1 VINDV
6 DVPESDGWWIQRLA
20 DALMERRKRIQ
31 PLWDRHK
38 GNPPLPELGS
48 PAASR
53 NRERVWKAFQQ
64 KARMNL
70 AELVTRTV
78 AERLEPIGCRVETDQ
93 ATIDSVAVAT
103 GSARQVGSALAPVP
117 NDTTNAL
124 ARRIWAANSMD
135 VQASEVI
142 EKMLVMG
149 ESYTITG
156 PPRTDAAGVP
166 VRGALPIIT
175 AEDPRWVITEQDPEM
190 PQRVIMGL
198 KLYYDPIAQRD
209 VGWLYPPG
217 RAVKFERTGD
227 SVRGTSSLDVTRRRF
242 RFDPRQ
248 WEITVDRD
256 LSGSIGDRCAVA
268 RFANHDSEGEFENHT
283 DHLDR
288 VNHMLLQR
296 IVIATLQAF
305 RQRAI
310 KGVPTKDKDGNPID
324 YSDIFTN
331 DPSALWLLP
340 ATAELW
346 ESGQVDLGP
355 LLTSVRDDV
364 RDLAAVLRM
373 PVQHF
378 MPDAANASAEG
389 ASSAKEGLIFRAKDR
404 RNRCSSGFAEAF
416 SLAFGYLPGTE
427 GDDPLT
433 ITTLWSPIERF
444 SLSERYAAAAQA
456 VTAGLPWESR
466 MVDVLQYEPDDLPR
480 LRAQRADD
488 LIFAPETPATTG
500 TGAAGGSAASAGSP
514 GTSSGGSST
523 SSGSGS
529 SGGSDSSGGSGS
541 SSGSSGS

>member
-1 VINDV
+1 MINDV
-6 DVPESDGWWIQRLA
+6 ETPESDGWWIVRLSG
-20 DALMERRKRIQ
+20 ALMDRRPRIQ
-31 PLWDRHK
+31 GLWDRYK
-38 GNPPLPELGS
+38 GDPPMPELGS

-53 NRERVWKAFQQ
+53 TREKVWKAFQR

-70 AELVTRTV
+70 AELVVRTV
-78 AERLEPIGCRVETDQ
+78 AERLEPIGARVETDQ
-93 ATIDSVAVAT
+93 VLIDSVAAVT
-103 GSARQVGSALAPVP
+103 GSARQVGSALRPAPT
-117 NDTTNAL
+117 DQTNAM

-156 PPRTDAAGVP
+156 PPRPRPDGTP
-166 VRGALPIIT
+166 IPGAMPIIT
-175 AEDPRWVITEQDPEM
+175 AEDPRNVITEQDPEM
-190 PQRVIMGL
+190 PQRVIMGV
-198 KLYYDPIAQRD
+198 KLYYDPIAGHD

-217 RAVKFERTGD
+217 RAVKFERTADGAQGV
-227 SVRGTSSLDVTRRRF
+227 SCLGGTGRRF

-248 WEITVDRD
+248 WEITDERD
-256 LSGSIGDRCAVA
+256 LTRYIGDRCAVA

-305 RQRAI
+305 RQRAV
-310 KGVPTKDKDGNPID
+310 KGVPTTGKDGKPID
-324 YSDIFTN
+324 YSDVFTN

-346 ESGQVDLGP
+346 ESGTVDLGP
-355 LLTSVRDDV
+355 LLTSVRDDI

-389 ASSAKEGLIFRAKDR
+389 AASGKEGLIFRAKDR
-404 RNRCSSGFAEAF
+404 RNRSSAGFAEAM
-416 SLAFGYLPGTE
+416 SLAFGYLPGPE

-433 ITTLWSPIERF
+433 ITTLWAPIERF
-444 SLSERYAAAAQA
+444 SLTERYAAAAQA

-480 LRAQRADD
+480 LKAQRADD
-488 LIFAPETPATTG
+488 LIFMPETPATTG
-500 TGAAGGSAASAGSP
+500 GASTQDRPAGGARPAD
-514 GTSSGGSST
+514 SGD
-523 SSGSGS
+523 SGSGS
-529 SGGSDSSGGSGS
+529 GTSGDGSAPTR
-541 SSGSSGS
+541 